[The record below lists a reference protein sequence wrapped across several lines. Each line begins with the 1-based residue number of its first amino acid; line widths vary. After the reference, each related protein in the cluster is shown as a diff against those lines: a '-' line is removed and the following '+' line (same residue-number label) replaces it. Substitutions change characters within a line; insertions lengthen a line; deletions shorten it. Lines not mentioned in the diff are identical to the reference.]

1 MIDKLGFP
9 PTFVKETISFSRHG
23 LLLST
28 QPSQTF
34 FCELLKQVV
43 LTIFPFLL
51 KFLAFMMMV
60 PLRITIPWS
69 GFSTIAQEVMDAIPR
84 YGAALMNLDRISF
97 EYYT

>member
-1 MIDKLGFP
+1 
-9 PTFVKETISFSRHG
+9 
-23 LLLST
+23 
-28 QPSQTF
+28 
-34 FCELLKQVV
+34 
-43 LTIFPFLL
+43 
-51 KFLAFMMMV
+51 MMMV

>member
-1 MIDKLGFP
+1 
-9 PTFVKETISFSRHG
+9 
-23 LLLST
+23 
-28 QPSQTF
+28 
-34 FCELLKQVV
+34 VV
-43 LTIFPFLL
+43 LTIFPNLL

-69 GFSTIAQEVMDAIPR
+69 GFSTITQEVMDAIPR